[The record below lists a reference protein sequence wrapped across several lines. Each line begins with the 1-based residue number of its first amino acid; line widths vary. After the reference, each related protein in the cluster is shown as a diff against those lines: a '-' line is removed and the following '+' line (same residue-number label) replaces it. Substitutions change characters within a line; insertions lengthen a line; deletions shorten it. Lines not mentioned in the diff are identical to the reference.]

1 MSHNFKKK
9 FGQNFLKDKNILKKI
24 VSLSPI
30 TKDDLVIEIG
40 TGEGDLTSV
49 LSDKAK
55 YVFTYEI
62 DEELKN
68 TLENKFVNT
77 NVIIN
82 FKDFLTTNLKNDINK
97 YVYNNIYVV
106 ANIPYYITTSI
117 IMKFVDEDV
126 DIKSMVLLMQ
136 KEVGEKF
143 VDTKNSATKII
154 YEYFFDIKK
163 KFIIKKELFYP
174 IPKVDSVILKFN
186 SKNYKK
192 IDKEK
197 FKNFI
202 YDCFKYKRKTLKNNL
217 KNYDLETIES
227 LLVKINKNL
236 SNRAEDLSTEDFTFL
251 YFNLFKQ

>member
-30 TKDDLVIEIG
+30 TNDDLVIEIG

-55 YVFTYEI
+55 YVLTYEI

-68 TLENKFVNT
+68 TLENKFANT

-163 KFIIKKELFYP
+163 EFIIKKELFYP
-174 IPKVDSVILKFN
+174 IPKVDSVILKFT
-186 SKNYKK
+186 SKK
-192 IDKEK
+192 
-197 FKNFI
+197 
-202 YDCFKYKRKTLKNNL
+202 CC
-217 KNYDLETIES
+217 
-227 LLVKINKNL
+227 
-236 SNRAEDLSTEDFTFL
+236 
-251 YFNLFKQ
+251 